1 MKTTIELLTI
11 IGITG
16 LAVFSST
23 TCQAGEVQTK
33 TNPKDGAEMVL
44 VPAGP
49 FKMGIDPI
57 PMDQENRKQVNTPK
71 HEVTLDAYWIY
82 KYPVTVKQYKKFI
95 ADTNGKM
102 PPEPLWGWKDDHPM
116 VIVAWQDAVN
126 YAKWAGAALP
136 TECNGRRRR
145 AAPTSAFILGATN
158 GIPRFGAFRQDMGR
172 SQDHGTGRLPSRQCE
187 SLWRHGHGRQHLA
200 VVQRLVEG

>member
-1 MKTTIELLTI
+1 MKTTIKLLTI

-16 LAVFSST
+16 LAAFSST
-23 TCQAGEVQTK
+23 TCQASEVQTK

-57 PMDQENRKQVNTPK
+57 PMDQEQRKQVNTPK
-71 HEVTLDAYWIY
+71 HDVTLDAYWIY
-82 KYPVTVKQYKKFI
+82 KYPVTVKQYKNFI

-136 TECNGRRRR
+136 TEAQWEKAVRGTDERIYPWGNKWD
-145 AAPTSAFILGATN
+145 PT
-158 GIPRFGAFRQDMGR
+158 
-172 SQDHGTGRLPSRQCE
+172 
-187 SLWRHGHGRQHLA
+187 LWRIPTKYGAITRPRNRLA
-200 VVQRLVEG
+200 PIPAM